1 LAAITCQGLTKHYGK
16 GKIVALD
23 NLDLNVQEG
32 SIFGF
37 LGPNGAGKTT
47 ALKII
52 TGLSKPTSGSAQV
65 GGIAVGPHSLPLQNT
80 IGYLPEE
87 PAFYNWMTGREFL
100 IFVGEIFRLPSA
112 ENKKRC
118 EELLELVELT
128 GDASRRIG
136 GYSRGMR
143 QRLGIAQAL
152 MNKPPILFLDEPC
165 SALDP
170 FGRVEILD
178 MLTRLKKEETTV
190 FMSSHILAD
199 IERVCDTVGII
210 NKGKLIVES
219 PIDELRQRFAT
230 TIFELEFEEPGSPLV
245 SALESIPW
253 VQNIE
258 VMEDGSDSKLRVNVS
273 DVNVAKKE
281 LPRLVVENGLS
292 LCRYQLI
299 TPNLEEVF
307 MELLRKKEE

>member
-1 LAAITCQGLTKHYGK
+1 MAAIVCQGLTKHYGK
-16 GKIVALD
+16 IVGLD
-23 NLDLNVQEG
+23 NLDLNIEEG

-47 ALKII
+47 ALKIL
-52 TGLSKPTSGSAQV
+52 TGLSKPTSGSAWV
-65 GGIAVGPHSLPLQNT
+65 AGREVASHSSSLQNI

-87 PAFYNWMTGREFL
+87 PAFYNWMTGKEFL
-100 IFVGEIFRLPSA
+100 TFVGEIFRLPSP
-112 ENKKRC
+112 ENNKRSA
-118 EELLELVELT
+118 ELLELVELT

-152 MNKPPILFLDEPC
+152 MNKPAVLFLDEPC

-170 FGRVEILD
+170 FGRAEILD
-178 MLTRLKKEETTV
+178 MLIRLKKQETTI

-210 NKGKLIVES
+210 DKSKLIVES
-219 PIDELRQRFAT
+219 PIGELRQRFAT
-230 TIFELEFEEPGSPLV
+230 TVFELEFEEPGLPLV
-245 SALESIPW
+245 STLEAIPW

-258 VMEDGSDSKLRVNVS
+258 VLEESNASKLRVNVI
-273 DVNVAKKE
+273 DVDVAKRE
-281 LPRLVVENGLS
+281 LPGIVSENGLT
-292 LCRYQLI
+292 LCRYQLLM
-299 TPNLEEVF
+299 PNLEEVF
-307 MELLRKKEE
+307 MELLGKKEG